1 MNSELEK
8 LIELTLADGQLTD
21 KERTVLFRNA
31 KELGVAEDELEIV
44 LDGKL
49 FALQKNSQSN
59 YVKYGDV
66 KKCPSCNAQ
75 INSFSSVCGDCGYE
89 FRNIGANNSVKE
101 LSQKLDNVVSECGSK
116 SYKHMVGRG
125 YGDEE
130 TARRDDI
137 TAKQK
142 YVIKNFPVP
151 NTREDILELLY
162 FIQPKIEIGFRADK
176 NVFDWRSK
184 YMEIINRAKSSYR
197 SDKRVFEE
205 IAQME
210 NNLKNS
216 NTIGYIVC
224 LYSTSSAM
232 FKWVLSMLGI
242 MAGCGI
248 AYLILKIFNIK

>member
-8 LIELTLADGQLTD
+8 LIEFTLADGQLSE
-21 KERTVLFRNA
+21 KERTVLFRKA
-31 KELGVAEDELEIV
+31 KELGVDQDELEVV

-49 FALQKNSQSN
+49 FAIQKNSQSN
-59 YVKYGDV
+59 SVKYGDV
-66 KKCPSCNAQ
+66 KKCPSCNAP
-75 INSFSSVCGDCGYE
+75 INSFSSVCSDCGYE
-89 FRNIGANNSVKE
+89 FRNIGANNSVKS
-101 LSQKLDNVVSECGSK
+101 LSEKLEKVVSECEIK
-116 SYKHMVGRG
+116 SYEHMVGRG

-137 TAKQK
+137 AAKQK
-142 YVIKNFPVP
+142 FVIKNFPVP

-184 YMEIINRAKSSYR
+184 YREIANRAKSSFR
-197 SDKRVFEE
+197 SDKKMLDE
-205 IAQME
+205 INQLQTDL
-210 NNLKNS
+210 NK
-216 NTIGYIVC
+216 IKPVGYIVC
-224 LYSTSSAM
+224 LYSTTSAG

-248 AYLILKIFNIK
+248 AYIILKIFNIN

>member
-8 LIELTLADGQLTD
+8 LIDLTLADGQLSD
-21 KERTVLFRNA
+21 KERTVLFRKA
-31 KELGVAEDELEIV
+31 KELGVDEDELEVV

-59 YVKYGDV
+59 SVKYGDI

-89 FRNIGANNSVKE
+89 FRNIGANSSVKE
-101 LSQKLDNVVSECGSK
+101 LSQKLDNVVSECGTK

-125 YGDEE
+125 YSDEE
-130 TARRDDI
+130 TARTDDI
-137 TAKQK
+137 AAKQK
-142 YVIKNFPVP
+142 HVIKNFPVP

-184 YMEIINRAKSSYR
+184 YREIINRAKSSYK
-197 SDKRVFEE
+197 SDKKVFEE

-216 NTIGYIVC
+216 NTIGYIFC
-224 LYSTSSAM
+224 LYSTSSAS

-242 MAGCGI
+242 IVGCGI
-248 AYLILKIFNIK
+248 AYLILKTFNIK

>member
-1 MNSELEK
+1 
-8 LIELTLADGQLTD
+8 
-21 KERTVLFRNA
+21 
-31 KELGVAEDELEIV
+31 
-44 LDGKL
+44 
-49 FALQKNSQSN
+49 
-59 YVKYGDV
+59 
-66 KKCPSCNAQ
+66 
-75 INSFSSVCGDCGYE
+75 
-89 FRNIGANNSVKE
+89 
-101 LSQKLDNVVSECGSK
+101 
-116 SYKHMVGRG
+116 MVGRG

-184 YMEIINRAKSSYR
+184 YREIINRAKSSYR

>member
-1 MNSELEK
+1 MNAELEK
-8 LIELTLADGQLTD
+8 LIDLTLADGQLTD
-21 KERTVLFRNA
+21 KERTVLFRKA
-31 KELGVAEDELEIV
+31 KELGVDEDELEVV

-49 FALQKNSQSN
+49 FALQKNSPSN
-59 YVKYGDV
+59 SVKHGDV

-75 INSFSSVCGDCGYE
+75 INSFTSVCGDCGYE
-89 FRNIGANNSVKE
+89 FRNIGANNSVKD
-101 LSQKLDNVVSECGSK
+101 LSQKLDQVVSECGAK

-137 TAKQK
+137 AAKQK

-184 YMEIINRAKSSYR
+184 YREIINRAKTSYR
-197 SDKRVFEE
+197 SDKKVLEE

-216 NTIGYIVC
+216 NTIGYIFC
-224 LYSTSSAM
+224 LYSTSSAS

-242 MAGCGI
+242 IVGCGI
-248 AYLILKIFNIK
+248 AYLILKKFNIK

>member
-8 LIELTLADGQLTD
+8 LIELTLADGQLSD
-21 KERTVLFRNA
+21 KERTVLFRKA

-49 FALQKNSQSN
+49 FALQKNSQINS
-59 YVKYGDV
+59 VKYGDV

-89 FRNIGANNSVKE
+89 FRNIGANTSVKE
-101 LSQKLDNVVSECGSK
+101 LSQKLDKVVSECETK

-162 FIQPKIEIGFRADK
+162 FIQPKIEIGLQADK
-176 NVFDWRSK
+176 NVFDWRNK
-184 YMEIINRAKSSYR
+184 YREIINRAKSSYR
-197 SDKRVFEE
+197 SDKKVFEE

-232 FKWVLSMLGI
+232 FKWVLSMLGFLLLL
-242 MAGCGI
+242 GI
-248 AYLILKIFNIK
+248 IYLITQIFK